1 MKFKF
6 RRRKNCNWTSPQKE
20 IRWNWAKSEKRKK
33 KKWKITFAR
42 REKEEQTEKSAGDRE
57 LSEAFWGVE
66 ERFLDYSILP
76 SPIVP
81 CVLGE
86 RDINTPWKIQMLTF
100 KRLLSFGESHNWYL
114 RFRRKSRDSQES
126 LIWQYIVILLIN
138 VWLSNI
144 YILIIDILTGFFSI
158 DFARSHVLSSF
169 SSLPS
174 ALLYRVYTSL
184 VDRKLAIQLLNCVCL
199 TFHSA
204 DPIDRFSF
212 ADKIA

>member
-1 MKFKF
+1 MKNYF
-6 RRRKNCNWTSPQKE
+6 RKTRERGANRKVSGWSWALRGILGCRGE
-20 IRWNWAKSEKRKK
+20 IS
-33 KKWKITFAR
+33 
-42 REKEEQTEKSAGDRE
+42 G
-57 LSEAFWGVE
+57 L
-66 ERFLDYSILP
+66 YSILP